1 MRALRRGLPMVG
13 IPARGADQIPIT
25 QLIDQWGAG
34 RAVPGDADA
43 LQIRGAVEELLSNP
57 DFRSEARRRALAFAD
72 KDGAHLAAS
81 SVESLIPGGA

>member
-1 MRALRRGLPMVG
+1 M
-13 IPARGADQIPIT
+13 
-25 QLIDQWGAG
+25 
-34 RAVPGDADA
+34 PGDADA
-43 LQIRGAVEELLSNP
+43 LQIRGAVEELLSNT